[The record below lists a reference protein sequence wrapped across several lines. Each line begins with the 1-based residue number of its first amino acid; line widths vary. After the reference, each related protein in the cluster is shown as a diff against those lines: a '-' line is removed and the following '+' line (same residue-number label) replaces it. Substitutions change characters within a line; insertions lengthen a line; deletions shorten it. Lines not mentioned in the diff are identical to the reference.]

1 MVKGKP
7 RERRKDE
14 RPAEI
19 LQAAVEEFAENG
31 FANAKIQ
38 SIATR
43 AGVAKGTVYLYYATK
58 EEIFEAIVRDRI
70 QPVFAMAS
78 AMSEQWQGTQADLL
92 RQIVTHFYGQ
102 MIENDERRMI
112 LKTLISEGGRFSEL
126 AAFYHREIL
135 VGARK
140 MLRELIRRGIE
151 AGEFRD
157 GAYAKEPMILVG
169 PAIFAAVWK
178 MTFDSV
184 EKLNTKRWLEAHL
197 DVILRGVANHEKHE
211 SRE

>member
-1 MVKGKP
+1 MVKGKR

-19 LQAAVEEFAENG
+19 LQAAVDEFSENG

-43 AGVAKGTVYLYYATK
+43 ADVAKGTVYLYYTTK

-70 QPVFAMAS
+70 QPVFAVAT
-78 AMSEQWQGTQADLL
+78 AMSEQWQGSQAELL
-92 RQIVTHFYGQ
+92 RQIITHFYGQ
-102 MIENDERRMI
+102 MIENEERRMI
-112 LKTLISEGGRFSEL
+112 LKTLISEGERFGEL

-140 MLRELIRRGIE
+140 MLRELIRKGIE
-151 AGEFRD
+151 SGEFRD

-169 PAIFAAVWK
+169 PAIFAAIWK

-184 EKLNTKRWLEAHL
+184 EKLNTRRWLDAHI
-197 DVILRGVANHEKHE
+197 DTILQGVVDG
-211 SRE
+211 

>member
-1 MVKGKP
+1 MVKRKR

-19 LQAAVEEFAENG
+19 LQAAMAEFAENG

-43 AGVAKGTVYLYYATK
+43 AGVAKGTVYLYFETK

-70 QPVFAMAS
+70 QPVFAIAATMS
-78 AMSEQWQGTQADLL
+78 AHWQGTQADLL
-92 RQIVTHFYGQ
+92 RQIISHFYGQ
-102 MIENDERRMI
+102 MIESEERRMI
-112 LKTLISEGGRFSEL
+112 LKTLISEGVRFSEL
-126 AAFYHREIL
+126 TVFYHREVL

-140 MLRELIRRGIE
+140 MLRELIRKGIE
-151 AGEFRD
+151 TGEFRD
-157 GAYAKEPMILVG
+157 GAYAKEPQILIS
-169 PAIFAAVWK
+169 PALFAAIWK

-184 EKLNTKRWLEAHL
+184 EKLNTLRWLEAHVDIVL
-197 DVILRGVANHEKHE
+197 AGITTKPNIPK
-211 SRE
+211 

>member
-19 LQAAVEEFAENG
+19 LQAAVDEFAEKG

-43 AGVAKGTVYLYYATK
+43 AGVAKGTVYLYYTTK
-58 EEIFEAIVRDRI
+58 EEIFEAIVRDRV
-70 QPVFAMAS
+70 QPVFAMAA
-78 AMSEQWQGTQADLL
+78 AMSEQWQGSQADLL
-92 RQIVTHFYGQ
+92 RQIITHFYGQ

-112 LKTLISEGGRFSEL
+112 LKTLISEGERFSEL

-135 VGARK
+135 VGGRK
-140 MLRELIRRGIE
+140 MLRELIRKGIE
-151 AGEFRD
+151 SGEFRD
-157 GAYAKEPMILVG
+157 GLYAKEPMVLVA
-169 PAIFAAVWK
+169 PAIHAAIWK

-184 EKLNTKRWLEAHL
+184 EKLNTRRWLEAHL
-197 DVILRGVANHEKHE
+197 ELILHGALSKP
-211 SRE
+211 SI